1 MSKGHTKK
9 KWFIAKVIYQK
20 SSYGSNVSSKTDPAP
35 SPILKHL
42 EFN

>member
-20 SSYGSNVSSKTDPAP
+20 SSYGSNVSSKTDPAS